1 LIKPKA
7 TSDFPLIIIP
17 LMTSKPSLQIAR
29 VGLWIGKRWENK
41 HHGKEKRYVRYA
53 KSNNSYEKK

>member
-1 LIKPKA
+1 
-7 TSDFPLIIIP
+7 
-17 LMTSKPSLQIAR
+17 MTSKPSLQIAR

-53 KSNNSYEKK
+53 KSNSYERGKK